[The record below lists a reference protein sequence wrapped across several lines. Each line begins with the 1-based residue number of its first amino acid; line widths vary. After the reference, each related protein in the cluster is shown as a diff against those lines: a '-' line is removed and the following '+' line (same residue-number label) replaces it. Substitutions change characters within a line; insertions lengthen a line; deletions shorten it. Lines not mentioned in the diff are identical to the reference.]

1 VTKTVSSARS
11 VVLARWDERIARARH
26 LALAPTPAS
35 QLLEFYAGLAEC
47 QRAIAAASPPA
58 AWSPGGVASDLDLDE
73 ATSAVPG
80 LLNWLRRHAPARL
93 EQAVVHRP
101 SLVEWRALI
110 ARRLA
115 HEDLSDHAAAFVV
128 EAVLQPLAELLAA
141 EQAATG
147 RPTQAK
153 ATGPSATCP
162 VCLDRPTVAT
172 LRDAG
177 HGAKRALVC
186 GLCMSEWDYP
196 RVLCPVC
203 GEQEFDR
210 LPVYSADALTH
221 VRVDGCD
228 RCHTYVKAVDLTKD
242 GLAVAL
248 VDDLAS
254 VTLDLWAREHGYRRI
269 SPSLLR
275 LEAAAAV

>member
-1 VTKTVSSARS
+1 MTVQSPRS
-11 VVLARWDERIARARH
+11 TVLERWDERIARARH

-47 QRAIAAASPPA
+47 QRAI
-58 AWSPGGVASDLDLDE
+58 VAGAPHADRSSGDLGSDLDLDE

-80 LLNWLRRHAPARL
+80 LLNWLRRHAPPRL
-93 EQAVVHRP
+93 EQAVAHVP
-101 SLVEWRALI
+101 SLVEWRSLI
-110 ARRLA
+110 SRRLA
-115 HEDLSDHAAAFVV
+115 HEDLGDHATAFVV
-128 EAVLQPLAELLAA
+128 EAVLQPLAELIGADGATTDGSAQVAPGNRAA
-141 EQAATG
+141 A
-147 RPTQAK
+147 
-153 ATGPSATCP
+153 CP
-162 VCLDRPTVAT
+162 VCGDRPTVAM

-177 HGAKRALVC
+177 HGAKRTLLC
-186 GLCMSEWDYP
+186 GLCLSEWDYP
-196 RVLCPVC
+196 RVLCPAC

-210 LPVYSADALTH
+210 LPVYSTGTLPH

-228 RCHTYVKAVDLTKD
+228 RCHAYVKAVDLTKD

-254 VTLDLWAREHGYRRI
+254 VTLDLWAREHGYHRV

-275 LEAAAAV
+275 LEAGTAT

>member
-1 VTKTVSSARS
+1 MAVQSARS
-11 VVLARWDERIARARH
+11 TVLARWDERIERARH

-35 QLLEFYAGLAEC
+35 QLLSFYAGLAEC
-47 QRAIAAASPPA
+47 QRAIAEAAPHA
-58 AWSPGGVASDLDLDE
+58 ARSGAIRSDLDLDE

-80 LLNWLRRHAPARL
+80 LLNWLRRHAPSRL
-93 EQAVVHRP
+93 EQAVADVP

-115 HEDLSDHAAAFVV
+115 HEALGDHATAFVV
-128 EAVLQPLAELLAA
+128 DAVLQPLAELLAA
-141 EQAATG
+141 DRVTTDGASDVASGAGSAA
-147 RPTQAK
+147 
-153 ATGPSATCP
+153 CP
-162 VCLDRPTVAT
+162 ICLDRPTVAT
-172 LRDAG
+172 LRDVG
-177 HGAKRALVC
+177 HGAKRMLLC
-186 GLCMSEWDYP
+186 GLCLSEWDYP
-196 RVLCPVC
+196 RVSCPAC

-210 LPVYSADALTH
+210 LPVYSSGMLPH

-254 VTLDLWAREHGYRRI
+254 VTLDLWAREHGYHRM

-275 LEAAAAV
+275 LEAGD